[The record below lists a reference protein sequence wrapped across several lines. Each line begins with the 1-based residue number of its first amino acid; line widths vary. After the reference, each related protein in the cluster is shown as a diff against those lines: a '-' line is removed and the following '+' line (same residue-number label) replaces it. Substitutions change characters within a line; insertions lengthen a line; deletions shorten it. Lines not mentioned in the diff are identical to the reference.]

1 MKWGT
6 IWHSPTL
13 STELQDFQLLLEVNL
28 LLEIQTTPPMVEEEL
43 IAEQLAIA
51 FAIQKQTSLA
61 TVGDVLTEALSEI
74 LTEMLIAQMEHC
86 T

>member
-1 MKWGT
+1 MKWGI
-6 IWHSPTL
+6 IWHFPTL
-13 STELQDFQLLLEVNL
+13 STELLDFQLHLEANL